1 MRSVYSVQFEVLPP
15 EHGSV
20 EAMPALL
27 LQRIENWVKEWYAR
41 HKGISPEVP
50 MGGGDSEIA
59 PGHRLRIEQS
69 SDQVGRFLWE
79 LIWSH
84 PSADDPGLLWTSHLV
99 VARSE
104 ERTEF
109 SINIRLESTV
119 FRLSPLEF
127 EVGRPRVVRDLL
139 GDFPCRQGEV
149 PLSLEP
155 QVIRASGTTSFVEN
169 ELLSHS
175 RHLPVVLLSPDPW
188 TGEFSANPSQVANA
202 LAGLARVAILADKW
216 AGFALTREIGKALS
230 CFNGAVRIYWPGCSR
245 TGDPYAHPLFFP
257 DKIKEWVAEG
267 RSLPQ
272 MLMRRLAPI
281 SAYRFVEG
289 EVTADVRRAI
299 ELHRKKEDADRREQ
313 IRTGTADAAALKE
326 ELAEVWK
333 EVDRL
338 EKEKRDDTA
347 RLQKAELESA
357 ATQQTIQ
364 ALTDELEG
372 VKESIRQINEYR
384 GSIAKAKETPA
395 SAEEPKTV
403 RAALDKAA
411 RESKGRMK
419 KSMGR
424 MIVWPSAEEAAGES
438 RFARPEQVY
447 EALLAITE
455 VMDMYF
461 ESKERGAGMG
471 PWEKAFEDRGF
482 EYVAHEAQT
491 TLTMYGAAR
500 TFTHKGRR
508 LLMEKHITIGGGD
521 RENCLSIYFEPD
533 DEKKTVNIGHC
544 GVHLPYARQRT

>member
-216 AGFALTREIGKALS
+216 AG
-230 CFNGAVRIYWPGCSR
+230 
-245 TGDPYAHPLFFP
+245 
-257 DKIKEWVAEG
+257 
-267 RSLPQ
+267 
-272 MLMRRLAPI
+272 
-281 SAYRFVEG
+281 
-289 EVTADVRRAI
+289 ADVRRAI